1 MTENIGR
8 ALILGSVLVFRF
20 RRFEGGLFLTGSSG
34 GKLIAGL
41 YLRPEVIKEGGVR
54 PECLKGLRGAE
65 CPSLGGSKIRW
76 GQLSVTKDRV

>member
-8 ALILGSVLVFRF
+8 ALILGSVLVFGF

-41 YLRPEVIKEGGVR
+41 YLRPEVINEGGVR
-54 PECLKGLRGAE
+54 PG
-65 CPSLGGSKIRW
+65 
-76 GQLSVTKDRV
+76 V